1 MVKPFKRGLAG
12 AAMAGLIASGAM
24 AGLIASGAMAQI
36 APSKF

>member
-24 AGLIASGAMAQI
+24 AQI